1 LPYNVNNISAYR
13 RKKMKRKINKIREK
27 LYKEMQSK
35 EMAHE
40 NIIEISEEL
49 DQLIIKYYKEETE
62 SQE

>member
-1 LPYNVNNISAYR
+1 
-13 RKKMKRKINKIREK
+13 MKRKINKIREK

>member
-1 LPYNVNNISAYR
+1 
-13 RKKMKRKINKIREK
+13 
-27 LYKEMQSK
+27 MQSK